1 MLHIILL
8 AMLKLAES
16 PIVENK
22 EPLISTVVGIIGV
35 IGVLMFITIT
45 WIIAMKIR
53 DLVHFTVK
61 TILSIPEHIV

>member
-1 MLHIILL
+1 MFPIILL
-8 AMLKLAES
+8 AMLTIAES
-16 PIVENK
+16 PVVSNK
-22 EPLISTVVGIIGV
+22 EPLISTFVGIIGL

-53 DLVHFTVK
+53 DMVHFTVK

>member
-1 MLHIILL
+1 MFPVILL

-16 PIVENK
+16 PVVEVR
-22 EPLISTVVGIIGV
+22 ESSISTFVGIIG
-35 IGVLMFITIT
+35 IIAILMFITIT

-53 DLVHFTVK
+53 DMVHFTVK